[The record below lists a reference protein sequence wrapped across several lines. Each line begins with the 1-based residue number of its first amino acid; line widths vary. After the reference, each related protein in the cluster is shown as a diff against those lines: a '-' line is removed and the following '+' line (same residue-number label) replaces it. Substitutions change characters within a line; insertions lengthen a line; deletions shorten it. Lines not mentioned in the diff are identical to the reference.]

1 MLNFFRSLRS
11 KSPDSSIL
19 LRLSLM
25 FLVAGGSL
33 TGVGIWRLLSD
44 EPVADGFGK
53 AFAISASMLICGI
66 GGLIHRWRLDRKQGR
81 GGAV

>member
-1 MLNFFRSLRS
+1 MLNFWRGQRS
-11 KSPDSSIL
+11 KSPDSAIL

-33 TGVGIWRLLSD
+33 TGIGTVRLLSD

-53 AFAISASMLICGI
+53 AFAISASMLICGV
-66 GGLIHRWRLDRKQGR
+66 GGLIHRWRLDRKHGR
-81 GGAV
+81 GEEI

>member
-1 MLNFFRSLRS
+1 MLNFLRAQRS
-11 KSPDSSIL
+11 KSPDSAIL

-25 FLVAGGSL
+25 FLLAGGSL
-33 TGVGIWRLLSD
+33 TAIGALRLLSD

-66 GGLIHRWRLDRKQGR
+66 GGLLHRWRLDRKLGR
-81 GGAV
+81 GGEM

>member
-1 MLNFFRSLRS
+1 MLNIFRSLRS

-25 FLVAGGSL
+25 FLIAGGSL
-33 TGVGIWRLLSD
+33 TGIGIWRLLSD
-44 EPVADGFGK
+44 EPVADSFGK

-66 GGLIHRWRLDRKQGR
+66 GGLIHRWRLDRKHER
-81 GGAV
+81 GSG

>member
-1 MLNFFRSLRS
+1 MLNFLRSQRS

-25 FLVAGGSL
+25 FLIAGGSL
-33 TGVGIWRLLSD
+33 TGVGTSRLLSD
-44 EPVADGFGK
+44 EPTADGFGK
-53 AFAISASMLICGI
+53 AFAISVSMLICGI

-81 GGAV
+81 EGEA